1 MAHDWKIMDKHLNN
15 DTFLFL
21 LKCLHYIHFVL
32 DDIGYKEYIHRN
44 VFKEFYYTWYSI
56 NM

>member
-1 MAHDWKIMDKHLNN
+1 MDKHLNN

-44 VFKEFYYTWYSI
+44 VVKEFYYTWYSI